1 MSAKPS
7 KGKTDS
13 ARKSDLCC
21 PPMSF
26 GAGGQMSI
34 APFIVLALL
43 AITLPRLLAV
53 STLPPEFNVP
63 ITATFSSGSEVRGNI
78 RVATW
83 NIDRGYRLSNVIT
96 ALQRVAPD
104 ICFLQEVDLHDRRT
118 GNRDVGREIA
128 SALRSNY
135 TFGIEFQELS
145 QSVSGRPAFHG
156 QATLSRFPIIAS
168 RVLRFKRQS
177 GFWNP
182 KAPVPNVPFFQ
193 RRIGG
198 RIALVTELSI
208 NGKLLVVYNAHLESR
223 SGGLI
228 QDAQL
233 REILDDLKQYPAGT
247 PAIIGGD
254 LNSKYHPGRVLKG
267 LERENFRSVLGER
280 LQRTHVIIGVLD
292 WIFVRAPFTIENG
305 SVLRGTHGSD
315 HDLVQAV
322 LVPASGIAGDARGSQ

>member
-1 MSAKPS
+1 MIAEPSRRKTNRAKN
-7 KGKTDS
+7 T
-13 ARKSDLCC
+13 DLCR
-21 PPMSF
+21 PPMPF
-26 GAGGQMSI
+26 CTGGQMS
-34 APFIVLALL
+34 FTRLIVLALL
-43 AITLPRLLAV
+43 AITLSRLVARSSL
-53 STLPPEFNVP
+53 SPDFNVP
-63 ITATFSSGSEVRGNI
+63 VTATFSSDGQVRGNI
-78 RVATW
+78 RIATW
-83 NIDRGYRLSNVIT
+83 NIDRGYRLSNVMT

-104 ICFLQEVDLHDRRT
+104 ICLLQEVDLHDRRT

-128 SALRSNY
+128 ISLGRNY
-135 TFGIEFQELS
+135 AFGIEFQELS

-182 KAPVPNVPFFQ
+182 KAAVPNVPFFQ

-208 NGKLLVVYNAHLESR
+208 SGKLLVVYNAHLESR

-228 QDAQL
+228 QDAQM
-233 REILDDLKQYPAGT
+233 REILDDLKRYPAGT

-292 WIFVRAPFTIENG
+292 WIFVRGPFTIESG

-322 LVPASGIAGDARGSQ
+322 LVPTGRFAEDARTAR